1 MFAKLENQK
10 DYIQS
15 SNKNYFLNPY
25 FNNFNHNGQQTLQDI
40 LVQESIQSR
49 GIELIYLERDCQ
61 NLDKLYGEDPTN
73 TFNNAKKFV
82 AYLEQFNGYAGQNE
96 FFQKFGMQVND
107 EITLQINPNL
117 FHHQTG
123 IFPKEGDLL
132 YFPMDKALFEIT
144 WCTPRDQFYQN
155 GVLSISKIQAQKFI
169 YSHEKIIQNIE
180 NSEIQSDLY
189 DLDTNELTQLET
201 EDLEQLFGLQK
212 KLENTNDIYS
222 NTLSED
228 KQIHNEFQE
237 RIVNISPINGR
248 TNQIVEFLED

>member
-1 MFAKLENQK
+1 M
-10 DYIQS
+10 S
-15 SNKNYFLNPY
+15 
-25 FNNFNHNGQQTLQDI
+25 
-40 LVQESIQSR
+40 
-49 GIELIYLERDCQ
+49 
-61 NLDKLYGEDPTN
+61 
-73 TFNNAKKFV
+73 
-82 AYLEQFNGYAGQNE
+82 
-96 FFQKFGMQVND
+96 VND

-117 FHHQTG
+117 FYHQTG

-212 KLENTNDIYS
+212 KLENTNDIY
-222 NTLSED
+222 NNPLSED